1 MRFWESWISRRWRT
15 WLSLSLLVV
24 SCCLTGCGDASA
36 DNEDHPCDAVEG
48 VGPDDQ
54 RAEVCDGLD
63 NDCDGE
69 VDESVEPASCE
80 LSVGVCNGAQ
90 TDRCVDQSYA
100 TCGPRDYGPD
110 YTSSPVEAW
119 RCDGLDN
126 DCDGNVDEVC
136 CGSQAP
142 SAVPE
147 PTDLGALATP
157 IGPASVQDRAGI
169 AIATAR
175 PGAPDGA
182 VALVA
187 MLAPGKTVRAFHID
201 RTGQQIGSAWS
212 DEFSSGSPI
221 TPGGFT
227 HVTDVALAPSVR
239 GYELVVSG
247 ASFGS
252 DIIGGGGD
260 AGFIHLQGLRPD
272 LSADGT
278 SVRYRATNR
287 IWSRL
292 SIASNGERIGI
303 AGLTSRVSESVS
315 DPDVR
320 LLQYRAVNRL
330 ASVEPVSLPNGI
342 VRTEA
347 TEIGSTAGEL
357 VPVPV
362 LRYQPAA
369 GFAMLWINRGPN
381 SSGRLNVAQF
391 NSRFDPS
398 NAAVQNSLQFAP
410 EEPTYLDFDWRHSG
424 ELVVVHEADSGI
436 EQVTVRPAD
445 GTVPDRVSVSERGM
459 SPSLFGTDTDG
470 DGWSERL
477 TLLAQVR
484 SSSGASESAISIR
497 SASGA
502 LGDVSLGD
510 DATELRSGM
519 AAVRDLN
526 SRSIRLPNADGYGV
540 VWRETGGSGSQ
551 PTAQFIPVSREG
563 VGICRPEAQQ
573 ASE

>member
-1 MRFWESWISRRWRT
+1 MRLWDSWISRRWRT
-15 WLSLSLLVV
+15 WLSLLLLVV
-24 SCCLTGCGDASA
+24 SCCCTGCGEASA
-36 DNEDHPCDAVEG
+36 DNEDHSCDSVEG
-48 VGPDDQ
+48 VGPEDQ

-63 NDCDGE
+63 NDCDGQ

-80 LSVGVCNGAQ
+80 LAVGVCDGAK

-100 TCGPRDYGPD
+100 VCGPRDYGPD
-110 YTSSPVEAW
+110 YTSSPAEAW

-136 CGSQAP
+136 CGAQA
-142 SAVPE
+142 SSTVPE
-147 PTDLGALATP
+147 PADLRTLATP
-157 IGPASVQDRAGI
+157 TGPSSVQDRAGI

-187 MLAPGKTVRAFHID
+187 MLTPGKTVRAFHVD
-201 RTGQQIGSAWS
+201 RTGQQLGSAWS
-212 DEFSSGSPI
+212 DDFSSGSPI
-221 TPGGFT
+221 TPRSFT

-247 ASFGS
+247 ATFGS
-252 DIIGGGGD
+252 GVIGGGGD
-260 AGFIHLQGLRPD
+260 NGFLQLQGLRPD
-272 LSADGT
+272 LSADGS
-278 SVRYRATNR
+278 SVRYGATNR

-303 AGLTSRVSESVS
+303 AGLTSDVSNSVS

-347 TEIGSTAGEL
+347 TSIGSTAGEL

-362 LRYQPAA
+362 LRHQAAA
-369 GFAMLWINRGPN
+369 GFAMLWINRGPS
-381 SSGRLNVAQF
+381 SSGRLNVVQF
-391 NSRFDPS
+391 NARFDPS

-410 EEPTYLDFDWRHSG
+410 DEPTYLDFEWRHSG
-424 ELVVVHEADSGI
+424 ELVVVHEAGSGL

-459 SPSLFGTDTDG
+459 SPSLFGTDTDS

-477 TLLAQVR
+477 TVLAQVPP
-484 SSSGASESAISIR
+484 SSRTSDSMTAIR
-497 SASGA
+497 SANGP

-519 AAVRDLN
+519 DAVRDLD
-526 SRSIRLPNADGYGV
+526 SRAIRLPNADGYAV
-540 VWRETGGSGSQ
+540 VWRETGSSNSQ

-563 VGICRPEAQQ
+563 VGICRPEVRQ
-573 ASE
+573 ALE

>member
-1 MRFWESWISRRWRT
+1 M
-15 WLSLSLLVV
+15 LVV
-24 SCCLTGCGDASA
+24 WCCCVGCGDDSSGSE
-36 DNEDHPCDAVEG
+36 NHPCDSVEG
-48 VGPDDQ
+48 VGPADQ

-69 VDESVEPASCE
+69 VDEAVEPASCE
-80 LSVGVCNGAQ
+80 LAVGVCEGAE

-100 TCGPRDYGPD
+100 VCGPRDYGPD
-110 YTSSPVEAW
+110 YTRSPAEAW
-119 RCDGLDN
+119 HCDGLDN

-136 CGSQAP
+136 CGSQDP

-147 PTDLGALATP
+147 PADLSALATP
-157 IGPASVQDRAGI
+157 TGPSSVQDRAGI

-212 DEFSSGSPI
+212 DKFSSSSPI
-221 TPGGFT
+221 VPRGFT

-247 ASFGS
+247 ATFTSNV
-252 DIIGGGGD
+252 IGGSRD
-260 AGFIHLQGLRPD
+260 AGFLQLQGLRPD
-272 LSADGT
+272 LSADGS

-303 AGLTSRVSESVS
+303 AGLTSQVSDSLG

-330 ASVEPVSLPNGI
+330 ASVEPVNLPNGI
-342 VRTEA
+342 VRTEV
-347 TEIGSTAGEL
+347 TRIGSTAGQL

-381 SSGRLNVAQF
+381 SSGRLNVVQF

-398 NAAVQNSLQFAP
+398 NAAVQNSLQFVP
-410 EEPTYLDFDWRHSG
+410 DEPTYLDFEWRHSG
-424 ELVVVHEADSGI
+424 ELVVVHEAGGGLD
-436 EQVTVRPAD
+436 QVTVRPAD
-445 GTVPDRVSVSERGM
+445 GTVPDRVNVSERGL
-459 SPSLFGTDTDG
+459 SPSLFGTDSDG

-477 TLLAQVR
+477 TLLAQVGP
-484 SSSGASESAISIR
+484 SSGASESATAIR
-497 SASGA
+497 SASG
-502 LGDVSLGD
+502 SLGEISLVD

-519 AAVRDLN
+519 EAVRDLN

-540 VWRETGGSGSQ
+540 VWRETGSSNSQ